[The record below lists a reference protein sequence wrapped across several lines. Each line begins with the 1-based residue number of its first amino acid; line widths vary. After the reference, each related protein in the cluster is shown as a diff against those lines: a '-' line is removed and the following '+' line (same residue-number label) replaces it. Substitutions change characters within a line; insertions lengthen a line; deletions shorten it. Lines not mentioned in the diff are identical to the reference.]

1 MLRLQW
7 SNFTYLGE
15 RHACVLKVF
24 MALVQVYLVVRSF
37 ADAEAYLHTNWY
49 ARVANREY
57 PSDVS
62 ATETD
67 FESHFTVACYD
78 ADPAVSGAQVKKV
91 PSLIS
96 VPAPYLPTI
105 PSCDA
110 HLILNSNSRGM
121 QARMHVL
128 WYVPCMASMHWSGRG
143 AVGLRHISESA
154 ADGTKERG
162 GV

>member
-7 SNFTYLGE
+7 NNFIYLGE

-91 PSLIS
+91 PSSIS
-96 VPAPYLPTI
+96 ISAPKLPTV

-110 HLILNSNSRGM
+110 HLFLNSIPGACKR
-121 QARMHVL
+121 A
-128 WYVPCMASMHWSGRG
+128 CMCYGTCHAWLACIGLHAWCSG
-143 AVGLRHISESA
+143 SEA
-154 ADGTKERG
+154 NF
-162 GV
+162 